1 MDQYLLGYMEKVR
14 EHYKEKKI
22 YGKNLNADDVIR
34 KILGRPGLQSS
45 VNQDI
50 PIHADLDLNKL
61 IESREGMN
69 TSWSVVADRPI
80 TSHRK
85 FIGKFIVF
93 GKKVVRKFLRWYINP
108 IVEEVTRFN
117 GYVTSAMN
125 EITNKLLLM
134 ERNFKVIDRKLRLIE
149 EQLEQGGKQLE
160 SLSDLRNELHQ
171 QRADLTYTAYKLR
184 QLEMQKAG
192 FRPEAEIAPVENS
205 QPSERNKKSTGIQKK
220 SANSEHQEP
229 DYFLFENRFRGS
241 EEKIKEALRYYL
253 PWFKGRQN
261 VLDIGCGRGEFLE
274 LMKENNIKAR
284 GIDVNEQFVDYCR
297 QKGLDAELK
306 DGVAELEGLGDNS
319 LGGIFMGQVI
329 EHLEPDYL
337 TRLLELAAKKLEP
350 GAYLVAETPN
360 PTMLSTFSN
369 SFYLD
374 LSHIKPVHPE
384 TMRFLMEYYG
394 FEAVEIRYSESS
406 KIPYSLAL
414 LEAGEAQIPNLKTFN
429 EGINLLNQLLFGY
442 QDYIIIGRKSAAEG
456 QAGGI
461 EK

>member
-1 MDQYLLGYMEKVR
+1 
-14 EHYKEKKI
+14 
-22 YGKNLNADDVIR
+22 
-34 KILGRPGLQSS
+34 
-45 VNQDI
+45 
-50 PIHADLDLNKL
+50 
-61 IESREGMN
+61 
-69 TSWSVVADRPI
+69 
-80 TSHRK
+80 
-85 FIGKFIVF
+85 
-93 GKKVVRKFLRWYINP
+93 
-108 IVEEVTRFN
+108 
-117 GYVTSAMN
+117 
-125 EITNKLLLM
+125 
-134 ERNFKVIDRKLRLIE
+134 
-149 EQLEQGGKQLE
+149 
-160 SLSDLRNELHQ
+160 
-171 QRADLTYTAYKLR
+171 
-184 QLEMQKAG
+184 
-192 FRPEAEIAPVENS
+192 
-205 QPSERNKKSTGIQKK
+205 
-220 SANSEHQEP
+220 
-229 DYFLFENRFRGS
+229 
-241 EEKIKEALRYYL
+241 
-253 PWFKGRQN
+253 
-261 VLDIGCGRGEFLE
+261 LDIGCGRGEFLE